1 MLFKIYN
8 TYCSIY
14 LKLEKESILILM
26 FSSNKTCFKWKS
38 KCIYLQIDV
47 KSNLKLTKDINL
59 YLLGNDIKYNIISKV
74 SELAYEF

>member
-1 MLFKIYN
+1 MTTVIYSFVLLKIYN
-8 TYCSIY
+8 TCCSIY
-14 LKLEKESILILM
+14 LKLEKESIILM

-59 YLLGNDIKYNIISKV
+59 YLLGNDIEYNII
-74 SELAYEF
+74 